1 MTSTS
6 HKRASGD
13 GPWERENPRTSK
25 GKESKHL
32 TPAQKASAKRHAK
45 AAGRPY
51 PNLVDNMHAA
61 SEGKSKSKTPSKT
74 TSKAKSDAK
83 PKAKSSSSK
92 KS

>member
-1 MTSTS
+1 MTQHRKKPSD
-6 HKRASGD
+6 KD
-13 GPWERENPRTSK
+13 KPWERENPREAS
-25 GKESKHL
+25 GKESRHL

-61 SEGKSKSKTPSKT
+61 NAGRGGKR
-74 TSKAKSDAK
+74 A
-83 PKAKSSSSK
+83 K